1 MFVLATKDN
10 EHIASSTKIR
20 NFKFKTEQDGETG
33 WFVIDGTDCWAS
45 CDEQGGRCDHCG
57 TNGFCCSR
65 SKYNLNGDCTEKMLI
80 AIRES
85 IFSENDGH
93 MCVAKLEEESCV
105 DWTIQPSTDCPGNDM
120 SETWTLDDGGID
132 APEGPPKCIDLCLA
146 NRPRCVGWSWANPTY
161 SRPNRCF
168 LKHKMQNCRAHN
180 GLESG
185 TLMHY
190 DCRENH
196 NCGGSFVQIK
206 DAVPGN
212 MIGQETS
219 FCGNKK
225 PDEFYSLGNHVQIKI
240 EFDSTTSST
249 AEFRAKYKAEKCNR
263 IHYEPN
269 GPIISPGYL
278 DQNLYAPN
286 LDCLIQI
293 KLDDNQLKIGLFF
306 LTFELEDSTN
316 CVSDYLRIDSNDK
329 LCGRKLPDPYF
340 KNSNSLDM
348 YFHTNDRL
356 QGKIKIIFGIKQ
368 QNTDLHFQAP
378 TALIM

>member
-1 MFVLATKDN
+1 MRSESDRTLVTKIFLGILKLRIYKIFTKNIVFFSVYIYEVRINGNLCVHEVNTLPEDFLEQMFVLATKNND
-10 EHIASSTKIR
+10 HIASSTKIK

-45 CDEQGGRCDHCG
+45 CDQQGGRCDHCG

-105 DWTIQPSTDCPGNDM
+105 DWTIQPNTDCPGSDM
-120 SETWTLDDGGID
+120 SETWNLDNGGTD

-146 NRPRCVGWSWANPTY
+146 NRPRCVGWSFAYPSF

-168 LKHKMQNCRAHN
+168 LKYKMENCRDNN

-240 EFDSTTSST
+240 EFDSTTSSS
-249 AEFRAKYKAEKCNR
+249 AEFRAKYKGMVKPIQSSR
-263 IHYEPN
+263 ICH
-269 GPIISPGYL
+269 
-278 DQNLYAPN
+278 
-286 LDCLIQI
+286 
-293 KLDDNQLKIGLFF
+293 
-306 LTFELEDSTN
+306 
-316 CVSDYLRIDSNDK
+316 
-329 LCGRKLPDPYF
+329 
-340 KNSNSLDM
+340 
-348 YFHTNDRL
+348 
-356 QGKIKIIFGIKQ
+356 
-368 QNTDLHFQAP
+368 
-378 TALIM
+378 